1 MADDFYEVLG
11 VESGASEQV
20 RIKKKMTNFTRCS
33 AWRPGPASRQG
44 SQRVTGDESA

>member
-20 RIKKKMTNFTRCS
+20 RIKKKNDEFYEVLGVEAGASEQARKPEGD
-33 AWRPGPASRQG
+33 WR
-44 SQRVTGDESA
+44 